1 MCYFPAAYQG
11 EYVTQAIMSAVPT
24 ISYSKLTVQF
34 DSIPIWG
41 VCHRRI
47 GNNVILVDEIPG
59 GGENG
64 NSYSGTR
71 CFKCFNLVL
80 RSANVLQ
87 IHTSGL
93 DKVIDFYGILSRLIL
108 QSLLVRVQTH
118 CRQNNGDIIFFT
130 TNHIGK
136 AVRSSIFS
144 KGRQKALVL

>member
-1 MCYFPAAYQG
+1 MGVVKNHGVQKG
-11 EYVTQAIMSAVPT
+11 VKKNGVHKVVKNHGVHKVVKKNGVHKVVKNHGVQKVV
-24 ISYSKLTVQF
+24 KNHGVHKVVKKNVQF

-93 DKVIDFYGILSRLIL
+93 D
-108 QSLLVRVQTH
+108 
-118 CRQNNGDIIFFT
+118 
-130 TNHIGK
+130 
-136 AVRSSIFS
+136 
-144 KGRQKALVL
+144 

>member
-1 MCYFPAAYQG
+1 MLIAIGVHGYPWRRCCHLFLIIGRCCVLYILSLSFTDTLAMCYFPAAYQG

-93 DKVIDFYGILSRLIL
+93 DKVIDFYGILLAIAKSY
-108 QSLLVRVQTH
+108 
-118 CRQNNGDIIFFT
+118 
-130 TNHIGK
+130 
-136 AVRSSIFS
+136 
-144 KGRQKALVL
+144 

>member
-1 MCYFPAAYQG
+1 MTKYNRINCIKGIYFIVIIDAYLAEYIDIYSICVLGALGMCYFPAAYQG

-24 ISYSKLTVQF
+24 LSYSKLTVQF

-93 DKVIDFYGILSRLIL
+93 DKVIDFYGILLAIAKSY
-108 QSLLVRVQTH
+108 
-118 CRQNNGDIIFFT
+118 
-130 TNHIGK
+130 
-136 AVRSSIFS
+136 
-144 KGRQKALVL
+144 

>member
-93 DKVIDFYGILSRLIL
+93 DKVIDFHIILLAITKL
-108 QSLLVRVQTH
+108 FLL
-118 CRQNNGDIIFFT
+118 N
-130 TNHIGK
+130 
-136 AVRSSIFS
+136 SIENFIEC
-144 KGRQKALVL
+144 V

>member
-47 GNNVILVDEIPG
+47 GNNIILVDEIPDG
-59 GGENG
+59 GDNG
-64 NSYSGTR
+64 NAYSGTR

-93 DKVIDFYGILSRLIL
+93 DKV
-108 QSLLVRVQTH
+108 
-118 CRQNNGDIIFFT
+118 NNIFKYQYY
-130 TNHIGK
+130 NNISG
-136 AVRSSIFS
+136 VNI
-144 KGRQKALVL
+144 